1 MIFLIVY
8 APSEVFLLKK
18 YARKKLMRCL
28 DNKMDVLEV
37 PDELLN
43 GSSWPNLAC
52 RIPSW

>member
-8 APSEVFLLKK
+8 APFEVFLLKK
-18 YARKKLMRCL
+18 YATKKLMRCL
-28 DNKMDVLEV
+28 DKMAVLEV
-37 PDELLN
+37 KSRMN